1 MVGYWIAFDKTNNKT
16 LGIVDYNIIKPY
28 QVPKGSYPVIRY
40 FDTEDEAISFK
51 SYMKT
56 KLVAFLFYCGIEANT
71 INDIFYRYI
80 PEQEAFD
87 HIFTDEEL
95 YKKYN
100 LTDEEINIIESVIKE
115 RK

>member
-1 MVGYWIAFDKTNNKT
+1 MILGAFNT
-16 LGIVDYNIIKPY
+16 LA
-28 QVPKGSYPVIRY
+28 QAESL
-40 FDTEDEAISFK
+40 K
-51 SYMKT
+51 SYLST
-56 KLVAFLFYCGIEANT
+56 RLIQFIINASLIGANLT
-71 INDIFYRYI
+71 NKESWRFVPD
-80 PEQEAFD
+80 PGTFD

>member
-1 MVGYWIAFDKTNNKT
+1 MHVGGNVNLKAFEF
-16 LGIVDYNIIKPY
+16 
-28 QVPKGSYPVIRY
+28 VPDPG
-40 FDTEDEAISFK
+40 
-51 SYMKT
+51 
-56 KLVAFLFYCGIEANT
+56 
-71 INDIFYRYI
+71 
-80 PEQEAFD
+80 AFD